1 MGVVSYQDYIFYL
14 NIVKYLFLSIGLIAF
29 VFSYTNKN
37 HKPLSNVT
45 VLFLFVLMVFLLGA
59 FPMLDGGADRN
70 RYLAEANDVAMYNY
84 TYRVND
90 IGYFYVNKVLTLF
103 PIDLYFYLHS
113 LLYILG
119 ILLFSKS
126 LHTRQY
132 GIIFLCML
140 LNFQFVSYGVNT
152 MRAGLAGST
161 VLMAIAFR
169 NKRLVELSLLILAI
183 LIHKSFALPA
193 MCYLIAK
200 KFDKTKWFFY
210 IWLLSIPLSAVGG
223 GFFQEFFS
231 SVLGD
236 EERASY
242 LTTDAA
248 STHYRVGFRLDFI
261 LFSCAPIVMGYY
273 LIYKRKFTDVF
284 YKNLYNMYLLANTFL
299 ILVIRADFSDRFAYL
314 SWFIYC
320 PLLVYPL
327 LKQPNVVKNSNKWI
341 AYCIL
346 GLTIFSTYIRLI

>member
-1 MGVVSYQDYIFYL
+1 MEVVSYQDYLFYL
-14 NIVKYLFLSIGLIAF
+14 NIVKYVFFAIGLIAF
-29 VFSYTNKN
+29 VFYYNNRS
-37 HKPLSNVT
+37 HKPISIVT
-45 VLFLFVLMVFLLGA
+45 VLFLFILMVVLLGA

-70 RYLAEANDVAMYNY
+70 RYFEEAKDVALYNSTNRANDV
-84 TYRVND
+84 
-90 IGYFYVNKVLTLF
+90 GYFYVNKFLTLF
-103 PIDLYFYLHS
+103 PFDLYFYLHS
-113 LLYILG
+113 TLYILG
-119 ILLFSKS
+119 ILIFSKS
-126 LHTRQY
+126 LHKRQY

-161 VLMAIAFR
+161 ILMAIAFR
-169 NKRLVELSLLILAI
+169 KKDLVELSLLAIAI

-193 MCYLIAK
+193 MCYLITK
-200 KFDKTKWFFY
+200 HFDKTKWFFY

-223 GFFQEFFS
+223 GFFQTLFS

-248 STHYRVGFRLDFI
+248 NTHYQVGFRIDFI

-273 LIYKRKFTDVF
+273 MIYKRKFTDAF
-284 YKNLYNMYLLANTFL
+284 YKNLYNMYLLANTFW
-299 ILVIRADFSDRFAYL
+299 ILVIRANFSDRFAYL

-327 LKQPNVVKNSNKWI
+327 IKQPYIVKKSHKWI

-346 GLTIFSTYIRLI
+346 GLTVFLFYLS